1 VSANTRRARL
11 AMAVGAVLLAI
22 AAALTLWDL
31 SAGDAGNDPV
41 PVTGQVDSP

>member
-1 VSANTRRARL
+1 MSANTRRAQM

-31 SAGDAGNDPV
+31 SGNDANTDPV
-41 PVTGQVDSP
+41 PITGQVDSP